1 MCVSQREADICKSGE
16 QRTSS
21 PCLNPCPE
29 IITSNNVA
37 ASLTQNQKHP
47 VTFKINLYSSSDL
60 EIQVQEMEY
69 KNKRD
74 MLLGV
79 GMPCLSPRQVSIFTT
94 RQKAD
99 SVHEEI

>member
-1 MCVSQREADICKSGE
+1 MQVRRAENIVTLSQPLS
-16 QRTSS
+16 T
-21 PCLNPCPE
+21 LT
-29 IITSNNVA
+29 ITSNNVA
-37 ASLTQNQKHP
+37 ASLTPNQNLP

-94 RQKAD
+94 KQKAD
-99 SVHEEI
+99 SVHEQI